1 MKKILLSV
9 FIILLVMTTNTIY
22 GKDVFTESTLLY
34 VSENVKEPNVQ
45 ALCAVAVDLDSGK
58 ILYEKNALLRNAP
71 ASTTKMMTAIVTVEN
86 SNLDDIVT
94 ISRKAAGM
102 DGSVMGLYTGQQLTV
117 KELLYGLLL
126 CSGND
131 AAVALAEHIGGDM
144 ESFARL
150 MNEKAEELGLKDTH
164 FVNSHGLD
172 AEGHYSNAYE
182 LAKIGAYALSH
193 DIIKEIVGTKF
204 AHIAGR
210 NLTNTNEL
218 LGYYEGVYGLKT
230 GFTNKAGRCLVTSA
244 KRGDLNVITVVLNS
258 PTKKARTIS
267 TIRILDYVFDNFDYF
282 PIVSKGERF
291 ADVTVKKGIQ
301 REVDL
306 VVRED
311 IRMLLAK
318 KDVAGLKYT
327 CIFPESLTAPVIQG
341 TEVGKLKITRGNEVL
356 LDIPLV
362 AAEDVGVRNTIYYLK
377 EIGKNLM
384 DLMR

>member
-1 MKKILLSV
+1 
-9 FIILLVMTTNTIY
+9 
-22 GKDVFTESTLLY
+22 
-34 VSENVKEPNVQ
+34 
-45 ALCAVAVDLDSGK
+45 
-58 ILYEKNALLRNAP
+58 
-71 ASTTKMMTAIVTVEN
+71 
-86 SNLDDIVT
+86 
-94 ISRKAAGM
+94 
-102 DGSVMGLYTGQQLTV
+102 
-117 KELLYGLLL
+117 
-126 CSGND
+126 
-131 AAVALAEHIGGDM
+131 
-144 ESFARL
+144 
-150 MNEKAEELGLKDTH
+150 
-164 FVNSHGLD
+164 
-172 AEGHYSNAYE
+172 
-182 LAKIGAYALSH
+182 
-193 DIIKEIVGTKF
+193 
-204 AHIAGR
+204 
-210 NLTNTNEL
+210 
-218 LGYYEGVYGLKT
+218 
-230 GFTNKAGRCLVTSA
+230 LVTSA

>member
-1 MKKILLSV
+1 MYKPCVPLPWTWIRAK
-9 FIILLVMTTNTIY
+9 FYM
-22 GKDVFTESTLLY
+22 
-34 VSENVKEPNVQ
+34 
-45 ALCAVAVDLDSGK
+45 
-58 ILYEKNALLRNAP
+58 KNALLRNAP

-94 ISRKAAGM
+94 ISRKRGM

-230 GFTNKAGRCLVTSA
+230 GL
-244 KRGDLNVITVVLNS
+244 
-258 PTKKARTIS
+258 
-267 TIRILDYVFDNFDYF
+267 
-282 PIVSKGERF
+282 PIK
-291 ADVTVKKGIQ
+291 
-301 REVDL
+301 
-306 VVRED
+306 RED
-311 IRMLLAK
+311 AWLHPQKGRSECHYGGVEQPYEEGS
-318 KDVAGLKYT
+318 DDFDHSNTGL
-327 CIFPESLTAPVIQG
+327 CF
-341 TEVGKLKITRGNEVL
+341 
-356 LDIPLV
+356 
-362 AAEDVGVRNTIYYLK
+362 
-377 EIGKNLM
+377 
-384 DLMR
+384 